1 MGQYRHHVFVC
12 TSGTTC
18 PLSGSVAVHAA
29 LKKRAAAAGMQGQ
42 VRINHGR
49 IVEEYLYVAPPGD
62 NKIETAEAAV

>member
-1 MGQYRHHVFVC
+1 MGQYCHHVFVC

-18 PLSGSVAVHAA
+18 PLSGSVAVHA
-29 LKKRAAAAGMQGQ
+29 LKKRAAAAGMQVQ

-49 IVEEYLYVAPPGD
+49 IVEEYLYVAPSGD